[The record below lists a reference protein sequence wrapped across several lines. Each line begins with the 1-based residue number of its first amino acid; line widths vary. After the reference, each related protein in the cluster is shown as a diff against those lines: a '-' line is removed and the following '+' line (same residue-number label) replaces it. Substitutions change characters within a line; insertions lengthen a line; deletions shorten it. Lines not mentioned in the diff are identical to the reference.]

1 MLLPLHCVLPG
12 CREQQGRRV
21 RHPLRCIRL
30 DRIQLLRRY
39 DAGVSILNV
48 WWGANPDYLSLILSC
63 HCHRSNYNIASQH
76 ARWGKTWPQAA
87 WYGMGEYNIFIF
99 IGASSIFHRA
109 EKLTWMTS
117 FKKLWLS
124 SSQHALHAFC
134 NLCTCYTC
142 RVVNEC
148 KVFGNEGAVG
158 SAPGAVEMER
168 KWRDVSRPKLV
179 SLLCSN
185 EFVERRKEEIWIDS
199 LFVNDWCEENQICT

>member
-1 MLLPLHCVLPG
+1 MTSHSFIYGIVIAPTITTLHSMHIEETRGLKQYG
-12 CREQQGRRV
+12 IGW
-21 RHPLRCIRL
+21 
-30 DRIQLLRRY
+30 
-39 DAGVSILNV
+39 ASIIHSSSKQEV
-48 WWGANPDYLSLILSC
+48 
-63 HCHRSNYNIASQH
+63 
-76 ARWGKTWPQAA
+76 
-87 WYGMGEYNIFIF
+87 
-99 IGASSIFHRA
+99 SSIFHRA

-117 FKKLWLS
+117 FKQLWLS